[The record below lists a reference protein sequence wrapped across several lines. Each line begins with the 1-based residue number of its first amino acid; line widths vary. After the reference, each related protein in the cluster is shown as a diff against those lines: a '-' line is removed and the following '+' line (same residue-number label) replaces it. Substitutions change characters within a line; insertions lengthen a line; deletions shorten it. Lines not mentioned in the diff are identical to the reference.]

1 MVQQIVFNAV
11 WTLSAL
17 GFNLRC
23 GGEKERLAQQL
34 PVMSAYDSNTMQQ
47 ASEEDKNRK
56 YVHCCAD
63 AFYDLYEVDSE
74 EKNKGILIE

>member
-11 WTLSAL
+11 WTSAL
-17 GFNLRC
+17 GFKLWC

-47 ASEEDKNRK
+47 CKRKIRTEK
-56 YVHCCAD
+56 YVHCYAD

-74 EKNKGILIE
+74 EKNKGIIIE

>member
-1 MVQQIVFNAV
+1 
-11 WTLSAL
+11 
-17 GFNLRC
+17 
-23 GGEKERLAQQL
+23 
-34 PVMSAYDSNTMQQ
+34 MQQ